1 MRNLKTESQSSL
13 PIRLKGKRR
22 DWSLFIISLPLM
34 VIILL
39 FSYVP
44 LAGWII
50 SFFEYRPGLS
60 LLSSNFVGLKYI
72 KMIFTDRNMTKVL
85 TNTLIFSAL
94 YFAIYWMPVAFAILL
109 NEIQRT
115 RFRKLVQT
123 VSTFPHFISWIIVY
137 SLSFAMFSTD
147 GVLNL
152 FIKLFGGAENATNLL
167 ADADKVFTIQTA
179 IAQWKGLGWSS
190 IIYISA
196 ISGIDQEL
204 YESAVIDGA
213 GHFRCAWNITLPGVL
228 PTFAVMLVIN
238 IAGVFNTGYEQYFL
252 FKNPV
257 TAPKIEVL
265 DLYVYRMGLQ
275 LGDFSYATA
284 VGLVKSTISLILL
297 FIANNISA
305 KIRGKSVV

>member
-1 MRNLKTESQSSL
+1 MRALKTQTQSNLS
-13 PIRLKGKRR
+13 IRRKGKRR
-22 DWSLFIISLPLM
+22 DWSLLFISLPL
-34 VIILL
+34 VALILL
-39 FSYVP
+39 FSYAP
-44 LAGWII
+44 LVGWII

-60 LLSSNFVGLKYI
+60 LFECDFVGLKYF
-72 KMIFTDRNMTKVL
+72 KLIFTDRSMPKVL

-109 NEIQRT
+109 NEIQCT

-123 VSTFPHFISWIIVY
+123 ISTFPHFISWVIVY
-137 SLSFAMFSTD
+137 SLAFAIFSTD

-152 FIKLFGGAENATNLL
+152 FIKLFVGTENATNLL
-167 ADADKVFTIQTA
+167 ADADRVYTLQTA

-213 GHFRCAWNITLPGVL
+213 GHFRCAWHITLPGVL

-238 IAGVFNTGYEQYFL
+238 IAGVLNTGYEQYFL

-275 LGDFSYATA
+275 LGDFSYGTA
-284 VGLVKSTISLILL
+284 VGLVKSAISLILL
-297 FIANNISA
+297 FFSNSISA